1 MSSEKENVGSQG
13 ADECVEMAVEEK
25 LEEAAEPSNSSAH
38 RHSLTTAIIGF
49 TLLNTALA
57 A

>member
-38 RHSLTTAIIGF
+38 RHSLTTAIIGL